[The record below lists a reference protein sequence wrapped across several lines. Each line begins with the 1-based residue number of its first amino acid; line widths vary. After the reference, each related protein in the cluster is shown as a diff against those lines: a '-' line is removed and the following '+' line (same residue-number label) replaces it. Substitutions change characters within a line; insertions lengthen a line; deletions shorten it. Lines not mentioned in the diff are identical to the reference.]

1 MLNFALK
8 VTCSQHVPNIPE
20 ELWEAIESAGK
31 AQTEHLY
38 SDKEWPIDGGV
49 LLCRKPADP
58 DKPKPREL
66 LLTGHEDG
74 TVRFW
79 NASDVALIP
88 LYKYNSS
95 ILFTGEHLD
104 VLEQPPEDEEDEWPP
119 FRKVRIIS
127 IIILYFLFIIIVI
140 RNFNS
145 MIYFTGGH
153 I

>member
-1 MLNFALK
+1 M
-8 VTCSQHVPNIPE
+8 PE
-20 ELWEAIESAGK
+20 ELWETIESAGK

-38 SDKEWPIDGGV
+38 SEKSWPIDGG
-49 LLCRKPADP
+49 LLLNCKPVDTE
-58 DKPKPREL
+58 KSKVREL

-79 NASDVALIP
+79 NASDVALTP

-119 FRKVRIIS
+119 FRKV
-127 IIILYFLFIIIVI
+127 Y
-140 RNFNS
+140 
-145 MIYFTGGH
+145 YQ
-153 I
+153 